1 MYLGWRPG
9 HNVDIIAVAINYH
22 HSINFLSLALI
33 NRPSSVAYGLSL
45 WILRERKTMEI
56 LLLLSILAAGFSI
69 ATEVQ
74 VQDFESFPYC
84 NPFLMSIIKSR

>member
-1 MYLGWRPG
+1 MYLSCRPG
-9 HNVDIIAVAINYH
+9 HNVDIIAVAINY

-45 WILRERKTMEI
+45 WILRERKTMKI
-56 LLLLSILAAGFSI
+56 LLLLSILAAGFSV

-74 VQDFESFPYC
+74 VQDFESFPHC
-84 NPFLMSIIKSR
+84 NPFLMSSIKSR